1 MKRHIISLLTLL
13 TLGCGRSFTG
23 LGSVDLQVSSITFHN
38 FHPATI
44 TGILPSG
51 KPAQFAQAADS
62 PLIEGMNLSCT
73 HQQDTSGI
81 AAAARLADYPISFRR
96 IDGETAIVEILQD
109 GMTWKPE
116 YIYIEENGTQT
127 VYAYAAITNMSIQTW
142 QADTLRF
149 LAPDRSQ
156 VTAATGRITVRQGES
171 RFPWWNASAGRQQ
184 RIIRYGW
191 PVPGKWN
198 PLTAVVCPGKGRVES
213 WTDHIFESGDTLFFP
228 ADSLLDISLD
238 WEQGASYYQCF
249 LTAKSHANQQMEWKV
264 LWPETLPRGA
274 GIEPG
279 PESFQIQPEQSVT
292 LLYKEVY

>member
-1 MKRHIISLLTLL
+1 MKRLLIPLL
-13 TLGCGRSFTG
+13 ILLILGCGRSFTG
-23 LGSVDLQVSSITFHN
+23 LGSVDLQVSSITFHDS
-38 FHPATI
+38 HPATI

-51 KPAQFAQAADS
+51 KPAQFAAAADS
-62 PLIEGMNLSCT
+62 PLIEGMKLICT
-73 HQQDTSGI
+73 VQQDTSGI
-81 AAAARLADYPISFRR
+81 EQVNRMADYPISCER
-96 IDGETAIVEILQD
+96 IDGETAIVEIFHN
-109 GMTWKPE
+109 GMVWRPE
-116 YIYIEENGTQT
+116 YRYIEENGTQT
-127 VYAYAAITNMSIQTW
+127 VYASAAITNMSIQTW

-156 VTAATGRITVRQGES
+156 VTAAIGRITVRQGVS
-171 RFPWWNASAGRQQ
+171 RFPWWNAYAGRQQ
-184 RIIRYGW
+184 HIIRYGW

-213 WTDHIFESGDTLFFP
+213 WTGRIFENGDTLFFP

-238 WEQGASYYQCF
+238 WEQGASDYQCF

-274 GIEPG
+274 EIEPG
-279 PESFQIQPEQSVT
+279 PDSFQIQPEQSVT